1 MSAPADLALLRR
13 VLEETGVD
21 QTVPSPSWSAYFER
35 LIEAAGRWLVSH
47 FPRLQG
53 LASLP
58 RRLGPA
64 AAFLGIV
71 FVVAV
76 LFWVARMVVLRRR
89 QAGATAPPAKPPL
102 PPASRVPERD
112 RPAWRHEI
120 ERRLAAGDI
129 EGALEALWWWF
140 ARSVCPGR
148 VDPAW
153 TSHELLASSGRADLA
168 PVAGALDRLLYG
180 FARPDADELR
190 RFLGRLEAAL
200 P

>member
-1 MSAPADLALLRR
+1 MSPPADLALMRR

-21 QTVPSPSWSAYFER
+21 QTAPTPGWSAYFET
-35 LIEAAGRWLVSH
+35 LSEALAAWLVSH

-64 AAFLGIV
+64 AAFVGVAL
-71 FVVAV
+71 VVSV
-76 LFWVARMVVLRRR
+76 LFYVARMAVLRRR
-89 QAGATAPPAKPPL
+89 QSAAAPPPAAPPL
-102 PPASRVPERD
+102 RASRVPERD
-112 RPAWRHEI
+112 RRGWRHEI
-120 ERRLAAGDI
+120 ERRLAAGDV

-148 VDPAW
+148 VDPSW
-153 TSHELLASSGRADLA
+153 TSRELLASSGRADLT

-180 FARPDADELR
+180 LSRPDADELR